1 MDALRGAAQNR
12 ARTCLRAWNLGVRVR
27 RLTDRPNTTHAVS
40 STLTSPD
47 PSLLDDLVAANHI
60 LFDQGVVDAFG
71 HVSVRHDK
79 DPERFLL
86 ARNMA
91 PGQVGRD
98 DILQFALDGTPLD
111 AGDRRVYLERFI
123 HGSIYRARPDVMA
136 VVHSHSPAV
145 VPFTVSRRSRL
156 QPICHMS
163 GFLGAGAPLFEIR
176 DSAGPATDLLIRDD
190 RLGRALA
197 DKLASS
203 NIVLM
208 RGHGCT
214 TVAPTLKLAVYRGV
228 YAQVNAR
235 LQMQALQL
243 GDPEYLTQAECEA
256 SMASNS
262 TEGQVERPWAFW
274 KEAVAR
280 KRNA

>member
-1 MDALRGAAQNR
+1 
-12 ARTCLRAWNLGVRVR
+12 VPSK
-27 RLTDRPNTTHAVS
+27 LTP
-40 STLTSPD
+40 PD
-47 PSLLDDLVAANHI
+47 PALVDDLVAANHI

-71 HVSVRHDK
+71 HVSVRHDQ

-91 PGQVGRD
+91 PGQVARD

-123 HGSIYRARPDVMA
+123 HGSIYRARPDVVA

-145 VPFTVSRRSRL
+145 VPFTVSRRTRL

-176 DSAGPATDLLIRDD
+176 DTAGPATDLLIRDD
-190 RLGRALA
+190 GLGRALA
-197 DKLASS
+197 DKLAAA

-214 TVAPTLKLAVYRGV
+214 TVAPSLKLAVYRAV
-228 YAQVNAR
+228 YAEINAR
-235 LQMQALQL
+235 LQLQAVQL
-243 GDPEYLTQAECEA
+243 GDPEYLTPAECEA
-256 SMASNS
+256 SMAGNS

-274 KEAVAR
+274 KQAAQQKRAR
-280 KRNA
+280 